1 MAAIKSH
8 RELEVYQAALRGA
21 LAVSRLVRRLPKHEL
36 KLGDQALRSA
46 RSPGSSISEA
56 WRKRRYAPQWIS
68 KLSDA
73 ESESAETQ
81 WWLEIFLNEG
91 YCTPGVDGDPHE
103 QMDYSSES
111 QVAKL
116 FRMFACSHARMLA
129 LILSSYR
136 HRRRV
141 SPQPFQLIE
150 ITRGG
155 MKNVNHKIDVVD
167 QHPAA

>member
-91 YCTPGVDGDPHE
+91 YCTQAEFDEAFDIFE
-103 QMDYSSES
+103 KLIS
-111 QVAKL
+111 QLVLMATHTNKWITPAK
-116 FRMFACSHARMLA
+116 A
-129 LILSSYR
+129 
-136 HRRRV
+136 
-141 SPQPFQLIE
+141 
-150 ITRGG
+150 
-155 MKNVNHKIDVVD
+155 K
-167 QHPAA
+167 